1 MKQQIILGAIAVF
14 STVLVPSHLW
24 AQGEELRIKSTLD
37 FELTGTGSSKNW
49 RKADWVNLPQRS
61 DDGATYQTDAKL
73 LYSQKGIYCLFR
85 CEDNTITST
94 LREDFSDLFTEDVVE
109 IFFWP
114 NEEMSVYFE
123 YELSPYNYEL
133 PIIVPND
140 NGTFLGWRPWNY
152 EGDRLT
158 RRKANISTTA
168 GDKTWTV
175 EFFIPYDLLK
185 PLVNAP
191 PAKSSKW
198 RMNMYRLDYD
208 KGKSRWEWQPIR
220 TNFHD
225 YERFGVIVF
234 D

>member
-1 MKQQIILGAIAVF
+1 MKQQIIPGVIALLSCV
-14 STVLVPSHLW
+14 SIVLDLS
-24 AQGEELRIKSTLD
+24 AQGDELRIKSTPD
-37 FELTGTGSSKNW
+37 FELTGTGGSSNW
-49 RKADWVNLPQRS
+49 ASTDWVSLPQRGG
-61 DDGATYQTDAKL
+61 DGTTYQTDAKL

-85 CEDNTITST
+85 CEDQIITST
-94 LREDFSDLFTEDVVE
+94 LREDFSNLFTEDVVE

-114 NEEMSVYFE
+114 NESMPVYFE

-152 EGDRLT
+152 EGERLT
-158 RRKANISTTA
+158 RRKANISELD

-175 EFFIPYDLLK
+175 EFFIPYDLLR
-185 PLVNAP
+185 PLVNEP
-191 PAKSSKW
+191 PEKGSKW

-208 KGKSRWEWQPIR
+208 KGQARWTWQPIR
-220 TNFHD
+220 KTFHD
-225 YERFGVIVF
+225 YERYGTMIF